1 VVRPLRPLPGMT
13 LPTSR
18 RVLVIDDMESI
29 QRDFAKALA
38 PAVANPLAELEEGLF
53 GRKGPAVAD
62 EISFELSYASQGLE
76 GVERVRQ
83 ALLEGRPYAL
93 AFVDV
98 RMPPGLDG
106 IETVVHLW
114 EADPQLEVV
123 ICTAYSDYSWRQ
135 MLERLARSAQFLV
148 LSKPFDSTVV
158 KQMALGL
165 TEKWNLARAAER
177 SSALLESLVVE
188 RTHQLSET
196 NEKLKNEI
204 HERTQLERL
213 VRHSQ
218 RLEALGRLV
227 GGVAH
232 EINNPLTVVLTN
244 LDHLKHELE
253 DAADK
258 VDARFRELVQVTE
271 ETQGGGRRIQQ
282 IVRDLRTFSQT
293 EHQLVEGMN
302 LRETMEYALRM
313 AQASFPPSL
322 KISTHYDEDLPSVRG
337 SPAQLLQVFL
347 NVVINAA
354 QSGSSL
360 PEDRRSVEVAI
371 RQSASEKTVIT
382 VADHGVGIRPEDLS
396 RIFDPFF
403 TTRAVG
409 TGTGL
414 GLSVCHGFIK
424 ELGGEISVESRLGEG
439 TVVTIV
445 LPRQPPLL
453 VAPQGSGV
461 PSASA
466 LTPSAVSP

>member
-1 VVRPLRPLPGMT
+1 M
-13 LPTSR
+13 SR

-38 PAVANPLAELEEGLF
+38 PTGANPLAELEEGLF
-53 GRKGPAVAD
+53 GRKGPAAAV
-62 EISFELSYASQGLE
+62 EVSFDLSYASQGLE

-106 IETVVHLW
+106 IETILHLW
-114 EADPQLEVV
+114 EVDPQLEVV

-196 NEKLKNEI
+196 NEKLKKEI
-204 HERTQLERL
+204 HERAQLEQL
-213 VRHSQ
+213 VRHAQ
-218 RLEALGRLV
+218 KLEALGRLV

-253 DAADK
+253 NAADK
-258 VDARFRELVQVTE
+258 VDARFRELVHVTE

-293 EHQLVEGMN
+293 EQQQVEGMN
-302 LRETMEYALRM
+302 LRGTMEYALRM
-313 AQASFPPSL
+313 AQASFPKAL
-322 KISTHYDEDLPSVRG
+322 QLSTHYDDNLPSVRG

-354 QSGSSL
+354 QSMSSL
-360 PEDRRSVEVAI
+360 PEDRRKLDIAI
-371 RQSASEKTVIT
+371 RQTANGKTVIT
-382 VADHGVGIRPEDLS
+382 VVDHGVGIRPEDLPK
-396 RIFDPFF
+396 IFDPFF
-403 TTRAVG
+403 TTRDIGA
-409 TGTGL
+409 GTGL

-445 LPRQPPLL
+445 LPHQPPLF
-453 VAPQGSGV
+453 AASQASGA
-461 PSASA
+461 PSASELA
-466 LTPSAVSP
+466 PRAVSP